1 MSITPPESENT
12 TPAPSSSSN
21 PVARQ
26 FALLMLFVLLVTS
39 GIGLSATVAGNM
51 TLTLQICGG
60 GLALAFVILLIGAF
74 FTGKSRAA

>member
-12 TPAPSSSSN
+12 TQSN

-26 FALLMLFVLLVTS
+26 FAMLMLFVILVTS

-60 GLALAFVILLIGAF
+60 GLAVAVVILLIGAF
-74 FTGKSRAA
+74 FTGKSRAE